1 MEITFVN
8 HLPAAGRIPRAAI
21 AAAGKRA
28 DELLGHARERS
39 SVSVVF
45 VSNAVSRSLNR
56 RYRGKDKPTN
66 VLSFASREE
75 GELGDILIAP
85 SLARRESRELGLGFS
100 EYAAH
105 LFVHGLLHLL
115 GYGHS
120 SPNSA
125 RRMERASEKI
135 LNTK

>member
-1 MEITFVN
+1 MEIAFVN
-8 HLPAAGRIPRAAI
+8 QVPGTARMPRAAI
-21 AAAGKRA
+21 ADVGARA
-28 DELLGHARERS
+28 DELLARARKHG

-45 VSNAVSRSLNR
+45 VSNAASRRLNR

-85 SLARRESRELGLGFS
+85 KLARRESRELELGFS
-100 EYAAH
+100 EYAVI